1 VRCLKSILLFFFI
14 ASQVESVGQVF
25 PVQSTVQLTPP
36 YSLYL
41 SDYAAPGSER
51 LLVTA
56 FLIDATRP
64 ELNVRF
70 RLRIEGNGIKIE
82 TKPEFLPPPVAL
94 LGGVPL
100 QLVSSD
106 LAAYFDPRNLNFTGI
121 TQREYEQRG
130 ALPEGLYQFCFEVVE
145 YNRGAKISNTGC
157 AVAWLILNDPP
168 IVNLPRDNE
177 KIRIQDPQQ
186 VVFQWTPRHRGSP
199 NSAFNAEYDFKLVE
213 VWPSTRNPNDA
224 ILTSPVIF
232 QTTTSETTL
241 IYGPAETPLEPGR
254 RYAFQIRA
262 RAYAGAD
269 EVSLF
274 KNNGFS
280 QVYTFVYGDAC
291 LAPQNIS
298 ASDIGTTR
306 FSVNFEGAPNH
317 SSYSLRY
324 RPIPNPQV
332 PSSNWYTTTSLT
344 PNLTINSLQ
353 PNTRYEFQVNAGCG
367 TFTSDYSLVT
377 NVTTKDNP
385 GIQYSCGVPL
395 TPFNLDPSQLINS
408 LKVGDVIKAG
418 DFDVVLSKVSGSN
431 GTFSGEGVIE
441 VSYFNQAKVKAEF
454 TNVNV
459 NNEMRMV
466 NGYMNVTGAGV
477 EVIPAGVMN
486 LMDNLDEALAQA
498 DKALDEYEANLP
510 QQFDENAAVTST
522 LITVP
527 GTATVMPGSNGSVVI
542 VDGSGKRTEVPAG
555 TTASIVDS
563 SGKGYIIDSKGKVH
577 TTTAAIATA
586 AAKREY
592 NLKLKFAEAQD
603 QKFGFDAKRYD
614 PIASTY
620 TKVEDQFLSWKSV
633 ATGNTDKALVL
644 LEGAGIDKS
653 KIRYE
658 LGGLELRP
666 QDLGTQSPS
675 PNAQSLEL
683 RGTAD
688 GLEEELIALYDP
700 PSPNSQPPSP
710 NSQVPTP
717 KTQVLGKL
725 SVITYDQIVKDLVIV
740 PVNGNKYPYSED
752 ALRTQLNKIYGQAV
766 VKWNITFASNL
777 DVPGIDPFDDGGS
790 GLLSNYSPDMRK
802 VVNAY
807 KANVQ
812 RNTYYLFLVKNPK
825 STTLAG
831 FMPRSKECGF
841 IFVDKNGSEESII
854 RTMAHELGHGAFSL
868 RHTFTEEKN
877 TLPEK
882 GTDNLMDYA
891 NGNKLFKY
899 QWDRMRYPEIVMG
912 LFEEDEEG
920 ALQGDPIA
928 LYILQ
933 KAKELN
939 LTNKEVLAIMHCK
952 ACTENDE
959 LEKVEQ
965 INRGSVEFGG
975 VRGNSFNFN
984 APGFKC
990 LAILYNEAISKFS
1003 ITATE
1008 NSTPDPFRGPD
1019 RLKIYFVN
1027 GSELLC
1033 NDFIDNLDSFLD
1045 CGESGPVTV
1054 AHVNKLYEQITSCL
1068 TSPPT
1073 GNDIAVSAGVVID
1086 QAELEKLQKLISDFK
1101 QRGIDSKVSIVSE
1114 AQFQQI
1120 QNTFTPEKEVH
1131 LLLGKTATGYQY
1143 KFYYK
1148 NNFFTYPTSKTL
1160 ESGETISFSYQKSEV
1175 DQVRDA
1181 HISKAIADTDAIGE
1195 LTKRPEATL
1204 NIFERGMWVIKVT
1217 KETLAQVKVPVP
1229 MWDRQQPKTYP
1240 FNLQSTVAGIGDGVV
1255 DEFKSIPDLLL
1266 MGLSLFDK
1274 QERDALI
1281 TAVSSI
1287 DLQTLQAMFE
1297 EKAAKYTQ
1305 GGDVAAHEGGYDAVQ
1320 IASIFWGGALTK
1332 GKKATET
1339 TNAVKD
1345 VAKKYILDIP
1355 APVGKFRQLIGKS
1368 GNTFRAADFWKKI
1381 DPNFKY
1387 FTSSDG
1393 KYLIKHDP
1401 ATGRMLFVDAE
1412 SKQFIGYAID
1422 ESNVIGSDYEGLL
1435 QKLKTVH
1442 GLPGGARSLSVRG
1455 TTINLPGDKA
1465 NVLFGKYNPNGVP
1478 GIVGEVGTDDI
1489 INELGILKNYSFAD
1503 NAFELKPGSVHV
1515 LNIPDAMANSADDFF
1530 DAYNKDFVDMVIRN
1544 KDKVNP
1550 VLVSDPRK
1558 GELLNLFRNNNF
1570 TGMPTGFA
1578 KEIKY
1583 LRDRGVKNVLLKDGT
1598 LINIEN
1604 INLDNLNW
1612 TGWKY

>member
-1 VRCLKSILLFFFI
+1 LLFFFI

-121 TQREYEQRG
+121 TQREIEQRG
-130 ALPEGLYQFCFEVVE
+130 ALPEGLYQFCFEVIE
-145 YNRGAKISNTGC
+145 YNRGVKISNTGC

-291 LAPQNIS
+291 LVPQNIVT
-298 ASDIGTTR
+298 SDIGTTR

-324 RPIPNPQV
+324 RPIPNPQVPTSNAQSPSPNPQV

-367 TFTSDYSLVT
+367 TFTSDYSLLT
-377 NVTTKDNP
+377 SVTTKDNP
-385 GIQYSCGVPL
+385 GTQYSCGVPL

-408 LKVGDVIKAG
+408 LKIGDVIKAG
-418 DFDVVLSKVSGSN
+418 DFDVTLSKVSGSN

-441 VSYFNQAKVKAEF
+441 VSYFNRAKVKAEF

-486 LMDNLDEALAQA
+486 LMDNLDEALALA

-527 GTATVMPGSNGSVVI
+527 GTATVTAGSNGSVVI

-555 TTASIVDS
+555 TTASVVDS

-710 NSQVPTP
+710 NSQVPSS

-766 VKWNITFASNL
+766 VKWNISFAPNF

-807 KANVQ
+807 KANIQ

-831 FMPRSKECGF
+831 FMPRSKSVGF
-841 IFVDKNGSEESII
+841 IFLDKNGSEEELA
-854 RTMAHELGHGAFSL
+854 RTIAHELGHGAFQL
-868 RHTFTEEKN
+868 RHTFADEKN
-877 TLPEK
+877 TLTE
-882 GTDNLMDYA
+882 GTTDNLMDYTLS
-891 NGNKLFKY
+891 GTKLYKY
-899 QWDRMRYPEIVMG
+899 QWDRVRYREIVIG
-912 LFEEDEEG
+912 LFEGDDAG
-920 ALQGDPIA
+920 AMVGEA
-928 LYILQ
+928 VSAEMVASFETSF
-933 KAKELN
+933 KARFS
-939 LTNKEVLAIMHCK
+939 TDA
-952 ACTENDE
+952 
-959 LEKVEQ
+959 
-965 INRGSVEFGG
+965 SVEGCSWLDLATTYLRIKKKFDSEEIAWYAVSVKVILCATARENCGKK
-975 VRGNSFNFN
+975 NLEAF
-984 APGFKC
+984 ACGFING
-990 LAILYNEAISKFS
+990 LVQELDW
-1003 ITATE
+1003 IT
-1008 NSTPDPFRGPD
+1008 
-1019 RLKIYFVN
+1019 
-1027 GSELLC
+1027 
-1033 NDFIDNLDSFLD
+1033 
-1045 CGESGPVTV
+1045 
-1054 AHVNKLYEQITSCL
+1054 LYEQLEGISITKEKVGALLKCAIENYPIGKNINNPTFGDVLFKCITGVEVADLKKSISDFIVENWNEPYYQGQATAFVL
-1068 TSPPT
+1068 TFISPFKGAIVKKVKNLFP
-1073 GNDIAVSAGVVID
+1073 SKLL
-1086 QAELEKLQKLISDFK
+1086 ELEKLSLAKNADELA
-1101 QRGIDSKVSIVSE
+1101 GI
-1114 AQFQQI
+1114 
-1120 QNTFTPEKEVH
+1120 
-1131 LLLGKTATGYQY
+1131 
-1143 KFYYK
+1143 
-1148 NNFFTYPTSKTL
+1148 SKTL
-1160 ESGETISFSYQKSEV
+1160 
-1175 DQVRDA
+1175 A
-1181 HISKAIADTDAIGE
+1181 
-1195 LTKRPEATL
+1195 KR
-1204 NIFERGMWVIKVT
+1204 
-1217 KETLAQVKVPVP
+1217 
-1229 MWDRQQPKTYP
+1229 
-1240 FNLQSTVAGIGDGVV
+1240 
-1255 DEFKSIPDLLL
+1255 
-1266 MGLSLFDK
+1266 
-1274 QERDALI
+1274 
-1281 TAVSSI
+1281 
-1287 DLQTLQAMFE
+1287 
-1297 EKAAKYTQ
+1297 
-1305 GGDVAAHEGGYDAVQ
+1305 
-1320 IASIFWGGALTK
+1320 
-1332 GKKATET
+1332 
-1339 TNAVKD
+1339 
-1345 VAKKYILDIP
+1345 
-1355 APVGKFRQLIGKS
+1355 VGKTQLLAKLDNPNVPNVKNWI
-1368 GNTFRAADFWKKI
+1368 NRLDDAADAPLLKKI
-1381 DPNFKY
+1381 DDLATSDPAKLSKLDDLYKNMKAPAGKKGTGD
-1387 FTSSDG
+1387 FTVQVDG
-1393 KYLIKHDP
+1393 KNLHYDKNGFPDFTLETPTVSGRKINFQSQSL
-1401 ATGRMLFVDAE
+1401 TG
-1412 SKQFIGYAID
+1412 
-1422 ESNVIGSDYEGLL
+1422 
-1435 QKLKTVH
+1435 
-1442 GLPGGARSLSVRG
+1442 
-1455 TTINLPGDKA
+1455 
-1465 NVLFGKYNPNGVP
+1465 
-1478 GIVGEVGTDDI
+1478 
-1489 INELGILKNYSFAD
+1489 
-1503 NAFELKPGSVHV
+1503 
-1515 LNIPDAMANSADDFF
+1515 NSADMAAANEWALKEFGATNFQKVPNSTKCKIKIGDEWIEHTWHHHQDGRSMFPVKSTLHGSAPHSGGAAVIERGLQDFF
-1530 DAYNKDFVDMVIRN
+1530 NS
-1544 KDKVNP
+1544 P
-1550 VLVSDPRK
+1550 
-1558 GELLNLFRNNNF
+1558 LF
-1570 TGMPTGFA
+1570 
-1578 KEIKY
+1578 
-1583 LRDRGVKNVLLKDGT
+1583 
-1598 LINIEN
+1598 
-1604 INLDNLNW
+1604 
-1612 TGWKY
+1612 